1 MGHLPLDAPRP
12 CRQHGGMG
20 MSMKTFAAV
29 VRRAIESLPDE
40 IKRHL
45 ENVVIDV
52 DEEPSAAF
60 LREAGFTD
68 EEIDAGDSLYGY
80 FMPLEG
86 VQAEDMLENPNRII
100 IFKFPLEEDF
110 PKPRELRIEIRKTVV
125 HEIAHHFGW
134 SDRDLEKFDDNPD
147 PFGE

>member
-1 MGHLPLDAPRP
+1 M
-12 CRQHGGMG
+12 
-20 MSMKTFAAV
+20 MSMKKFAAI
-29 VRRAIESLPDE
+29 VRRAIDSLPDE
-40 IKRHL
+40 IKAHL

-52 DEEPSAAF
+52 EEEPSIEF

-86 VQAEDMLENPNRII
+86 ASASEMLENPNRII
-100 IFKFPLEEDF
+100 IFRNPLEEDF
-110 PKPRELRIEIRKTVV
+110 PDRRDLLIEIRKTVI
-125 HEIAHHFGW
+125 HEIAHHFGL

-147 PFGE
+147 PFGDE

>member
-1 MGHLPLDAPRP
+1 
-12 CRQHGGMG
+12 MG

-29 VRRAIESLPDE
+29 VRRAIDSLPDE

-45 ENVVIDV
+45 ENVVVDV
-52 DEEPSAAF
+52 DEEPSAEF

-68 EEIDAGDSLYGY
+68 EEIAEGDTLYGY

-100 IFKFPLEEDF
+100 IFRNPLQEDF
-110 PKPRELRIEIRKTVV
+110 PDPDELHIEIRKTVV
-125 HEIAHHFGW
+125 HEIAHHFGL
-134 SDRDLEKFDDNPD
+134 SDRDLERFDDNPD
-147 PFGE
+147 PFGS

>member
-1 MGHLPLDAPRP
+1 MPMKRFVAIVEEAIDTLP
-12 CRQHGGMG
+12 
-20 MSMKTFAAV
+20 AA
-29 VRRAIESLPDE
+29 
-40 IKRHL
+40 IKEHL

-52 DEEPSAAF
+52 EEAPTDDY

-68 EEIDAGDSLYGY
+68 EEIAAGETVYGY

-86 VQAEDMLENPNRII
+86 VSASEMLENPNRII

-110 PKPRELRIEIRKTVV
+110 PDERDLRIEIRKTVV

-134 SDRDLEKFDDNPD
+134 SDRDLEQFDDNPD
-147 PFGE
+147 PFGG

>member
-1 MGHLPLDAPRP
+1 MKRMPLKRFVAIVEEAIATLPP
-12 CRQHGGMG
+12 
-20 MSMKTFAAV
+20 
-29 VRRAIESLPDE
+29 AIKE
-40 IKRHL
+40 HL

-52 DEEPSAAF
+52 EEAPTDDF

-68 EEIDAGDSLYGY
+68 EEIEAGETVYGY
-80 FMPLEG
+80 FVPLEG
-86 VQAEDMLENPNRII
+86 VSAAEMLENPNRII

-110 PKPRELRIEIRKTVV
+110 PDERDLRIEIRKTVV

-147 PFGE
+147 PFGD

>member
-1 MGHLPLDAPRP
+1 MQRMP
-12 CRQHGGMG
+12 
-20 MSMKTFAAV
+20 MKRFVAV
-29 VRRAIESLPDE
+29 VEEAIDTLPAE
-40 IKRHL
+40 IKQHL

-52 DEEPSAAF
+52 EEAPTDDF

-68 EEIDAGDSLYGY
+68 EEIEAGETVYGY
-80 FMPLEG
+80 FLPLEG
-86 VQAEDMLENPNRII
+86 VSAAEMLENPNRII

-110 PKPRELRIEIRKTVV
+110 PDERELRTEIRKTVV

-147 PFGE
+147 PFGN

>member
-1 MGHLPLDAPRP
+1 
-12 CRQHGGMG
+12 
-20 MSMKTFAAV
+20 MSMQQFAAV
-29 VRRAIESLPDE
+29 VKEAVDSLPDE

-52 DEEPSAAF
+52 EEAPTDDF

-68 EEIDAGDSLYGY
+68 EEIDAGDTLYGY
-80 FMPLEG
+80 FMPMEG
-86 VQAEDMLENPNRII
+86 VAAPEMLENPNRIL

-110 PKPRELRIEIRKTVV
+110 PDPRDLKIEIRKTVV

-134 SDRDLEKFDDNPD
+134 SDRDLERFDANPD
-147 PFGE
+147 PFGD

>member
-1 MGHLPLDAPRP
+1 
-12 CRQHGGMG
+12 
-20 MSMKTFAAV
+20 MKRMPMKQFM
-29 VRRAIESLPDE
+29 AIVGEAIDSLPDA

-52 DEEPSAAF
+52 EEAPTDDF

-68 EEIDAGDSLYGY
+68 EEIEAGESLYGY
-80 FMPLEG
+80 FMPLG
-86 VQAEDMLENPNRII
+86 VDTSDLDMLESPNRIL

-110 PKPRELRIEIRKTVV
+110 PDQQELRIEIRKTVV

-134 SDRDLEKFDDNPD
+134 SDRDLEQFDDNPD
-147 PFGE
+147 PFNSE